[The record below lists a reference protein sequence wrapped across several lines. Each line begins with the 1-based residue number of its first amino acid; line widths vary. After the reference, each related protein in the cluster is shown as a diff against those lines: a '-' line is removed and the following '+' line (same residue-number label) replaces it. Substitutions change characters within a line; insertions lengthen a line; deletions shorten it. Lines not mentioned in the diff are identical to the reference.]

1 MAQFLDLY
9 RKCFI
14 TSGKNPSHGRL
25 STVGLR
31 AFNPLS
37 LFLAGEQGAWY
48 DPSDFQPNWRRNL
61 LTWSEDFSN
70 GAWVKTNA
78 TITVNAAIAPDGTL
92 TADKIEA
99 TSNAPST
106 HQDIV
111 VNASTVTLSAY
122 FKKGNS
128 TNNVNV
134 LLIRSQTTGTNLLA
148 ARVNLD
154 TGAITYL
161 AGSSGALAE
170 STGDGWWKL
179 TLTTACTFGNTIRAN
194 VLGGYSA
201 LVGDFSYIWGAQLEQ
216 SSSASTYQK
225 ITDGIQDYYTVQPQ
239 PVLFQDSA
247 GTTPVTAVE
256 QPVGLMLDKS
266 KGLALGAELVT
277 NGGPFTNTTG
287 WVVRANCTLAVVG
300 NELIGTGTTSGSPY
314 RFYYQTATVIGTT
327 YKVTVNI
334 SSLAGTGDLL
344 GVYATVGASL
354 ITALNIPTT
363 GIYIIY
369 FTAAT
374 TTSYIEFGDVN
385 ASTPKYTGISNIS
398 VKQIAG
404 NHAFQGDL
412 TTGAA
417 AKRPMLSA
425 RTNLLTKTEDF
436 SDGVWSKNAGTSAVG
451 GFLSPKG
458 TSNAYTVTATLNGYV
473 TQNTTVALGDNT
485 LTFTYSIYL
494 KAGTVTACRATLYS
508 QTGGANTYVDVDLTT
523 GNKSSGGNWTNTPSV
538 SDFGNG
544 WYKVSFITTPS
555 AASNGNAGVVVYNL
569 NNAGTFQVWGADLR
583 PTNSGALLPPYQRVN
598 TASDYDTVGFPLY
611 LKANGTS
618 SAMSTNSIDFTGTDK
633 MTVVTGVRKLSDAAN
648 ANVFEMGNTLPAG
661 GFNLYAPNTVSSPS
675 YSSYANAGTV
685 SLINSSSSYPAPI
698 ANVISMLLNTSAAS
712 PNQHLL
718 RVNSIGSG
726 TQSATLSGNF
736 TNIPLYLFSRAGT
749 SSFLNGQ
756 FYGAIIRGAQS
767 DTASVTQTENYMATK
782 TGISF

>member
-277 NGGPFTNTTG
+277 NGDFSNGTTG
-287 WVVRANCTLAVVG
+287 WTLESGWSVVG
-300 NELIGTGTTSGSPY
+300 GKLVYSPNTG
-314 RFYYQTATVIGTT
+314 REAYQTIQTIAGKWYELNYLLQSISVVGVGFYVLESVNATS
-327 YKVTVNI
+327 VNPYI
-334 SSLAGTGDLL
+334 IAP
-344 GVYATVGASL
+344 GAYSL
-354 ITALNIPTT
+354 IFLATGSTATIRLRNQS
-363 GIYIIY
+363 G
-369 FTAAT
+369 AVLC
-374 TTSYIEFGDVN
+374 EVD
-385 ASTPKYTGISNIS
+385 NIS

-404 NHAFQGDL
+404 NHAFQGDS
-412 TTGAA
+412 TSTP

-425 RTNLLTKTEDF
+425 RVNLLTKTEDF
-436 SDGVWSKNAGTSAVG
+436 SISSWVISGTAATPQLDKSIKITSTSNSNHQFYQVVSNTLGDHKVSVLVKKDTSPCFYIGAFNSKGTVYFDLTGVGSVSSTVTPAYSASITPVADGYFLCSVNTASGLTELQF
-451 GFLSPKG
+451 GFL
-458 TSNAYTVTATLNGYV
+458 
-473 TQNTTVALGDNT
+473 D
-485 LTFTYSIYL
+485 
-494 KAGTVTACRATLYS
+494 
-508 QTGGANTYVDVDLTT
+508 
-523 GNKSSGGNWTNTPSV
+523 
-538 SDFGNG
+538 
-544 WYKVSFITTPS
+544 
-555 AASNGNAGVVVYNL
+555 VVYNGVFGSPW
-569 NNAGTFQVWGADLR
+569 ARPIAVATSGYIKSPDLR
-583 PTNSGALLPPYQRVN
+583 PTNAGALLPPYQRVN

-611 LKANGTS
+611 LKANGLS
-618 SAMSTNSIDFTGTDK
+618 SAMSTNSIDFTATDK
-633 MTVVTGVRKLSDAAN
+633 MTVVTGVRKLSDAAI
-648 ANVFEMGNTLPAG
+648 GTTLELSATSASNNG
-661 GFNLYAPNTVSSPS
+661 SFTLTAPN
-675 YSSYANAGTV
+675 
-685 SLINSSSSYPAPI
+685 
-698 ANVISMLLNTSAAS
+698 SAAANYAWLS
-712 PNQHLL
+712 KGTTADTLIATTYAAPLNNVLTGL
-718 RVNSIGSG
+718 GNISGATNSIRVNGIATSDTNSQG
-726 TQSATLSGNF
+726 TGNF
-736 TNIPLYLFSRAGT
+736 GNYPLYLFARAGT
-749 SSFLNGQ
+749 SLWFNGQ

-767 DTASVTQTENYMATK
+767 DTASVTQTENYTATK
-782 TGISF
+782 TGITF